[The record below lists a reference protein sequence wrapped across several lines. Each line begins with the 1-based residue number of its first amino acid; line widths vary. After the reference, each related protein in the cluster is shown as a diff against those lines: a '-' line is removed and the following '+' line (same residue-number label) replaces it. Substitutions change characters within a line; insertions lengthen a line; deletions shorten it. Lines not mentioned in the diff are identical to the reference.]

1 MQGNLTSVITVCDTS
16 TMLTSFGYSTTSV
29 FYTRMKVRHLF
40 LWLSATQSKSKRDE
54 HLEIQ
59 VFLPVTDFYLE
70 AIGRTLTLSTMFM

>member
-1 MQGNLTSVITVCDTS
+1 MWGNLIPVITVCETS
-16 TMLTSFGYSTTSV
+16 TMLSSFGCSTFV
-29 FYTRMKVRHLF
+29 FDTRMKVRHLF